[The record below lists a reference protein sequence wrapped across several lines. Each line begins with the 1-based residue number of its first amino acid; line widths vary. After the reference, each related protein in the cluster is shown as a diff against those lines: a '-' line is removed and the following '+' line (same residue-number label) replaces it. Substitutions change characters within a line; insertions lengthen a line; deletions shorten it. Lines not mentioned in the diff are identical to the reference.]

1 MTCLKWLHC
10 FFQGQAALF
19 FFSFLA
25 YKMSHGFIMK
35 HQVMKRFSL
44 WLDQVLFIH
53 VNINITTLPHSE
65 SPPCYIRSTKVM
77 DATQEGGRK
86 QTSCKPC
93 SERGGLV
100 SRQQCWAAQFLR
112 FSAETVSRYSFW
124 GCVHVLTFL
133 PTRSCLFICGSPIL
147 YILDNQYSCNIS
159 CSKNGL

>member
-10 FFQGQAALF
+10 LFQGQAALF
-19 FFSFLA
+19 FFSFLV
-25 YKMSHGFIMK
+25 YKMSHGFITK

-44 WLDQVLFIH
+44 WLDQVLFIR

-65 SPPCYIRSTKVM
+65 SPPCYIRSTKVT

-100 SRQQCWAAQFLR
+100 SRQQCWAAQF
-112 FSAETVSRYSFW
+112 FAVQCKNSM
-124 GCVHVLTFL
+124 HVLFL
-133 PTRSCLFICGSPIL
+133 RLCGCSHLSPHTKL
-147 YILDNQYSCNIS
+147 SFYMWLPNIIHS
-159 CSKNGL
+159 R